1 MSKFNF
7 ARGILLAVWMTV
19 FLISSALAQGR
30 IDCNAMDS
38 RVLKQPVHFCVLLPA
53 GYEQNPSR
61 KYPVLYFLHGLG
73 ENEQAL
79 FQSGGWNVV
88 EDLRRKREIGDF
100 LIVTPE
106 AKGSFYINSADGKV
120 RYGDFF
126 LQEFM
131 PYVEAKYHIPR
142 DRAHRAIGG
151 ISMGGYGAFRLAFA
165 HPELFSSISAES
177 AALITQSPA
186 DLNATMKSGG
196 QLGRL
201 LGTVFGNP
209 ISVPHWNDNS
219 PFVLA
224 HRNKSAIATVGIYF
238 NCGGSDDF
246 GFENGAQAMDRQL
259 SEEKIKH
266 EFLLYPGNHDMN
278 YFLAHLGE
286 LMTFHSR
293 EFGLAH

>member
-7 ARGILLAVWMTV
+7 ARGILLAVCMTV

-106 AKGSFYINSADGKV
+106 AKG
-120 RYGDFF
+120 
-126 LQEFM
+126 
-131 PYVEAKYHIPR
+131 
-142 DRAHRAIGG
+142 
-151 ISMGGYGAFRLAFA
+151 
-165 HPELFSSISAES
+165 
-177 AALITQSPA
+177 
-186 DLNATMKSGG
+186 
-196 QLGRL
+196 
-201 LGTVFGNP
+201 
-209 ISVPHWNDNS
+209 
-219 PFVLA
+219 
-224 HRNKSAIATVGIYF
+224 
-238 NCGGSDDF
+238 
-246 GFENGAQAMDRQL
+246 
-259 SEEKIKH
+259 
-266 EFLLYPGNHDMN
+266 
-278 YFLAHLGE
+278 
-286 LMTFHSR
+286 
-293 EFGLAH
+293 